1 MAEVISEDYL
11 KPATEKEVFINIH
24 EVKNS
29 FTAGGNHLFDF
40 LLNYKF
46 LREVPF
52 DERVTVFCQMISM
65 FEEDF
70 DVTEKF
76 NRYNEI
82 EYAVVYP
89 K

>member
-1 MAEVISEDYL
+1 M
-11 KPATEKEVFINIH
+11 
-24 EVKNS
+24 
-29 FTAGGNHLFDF
+29 
-40 LLNYKF
+40 NYKF

-52 DERVTVFCQMISM
+52 EERVTVFCQMISM